1 MKHLWLVPLL
11 VVAIMLSPRGTASA
25 QYSSSNYQ
33 SNEVF
38 FGAGGDYNQSSANY
52 QGSGSAGALGVGAT
66 SSSSYKAYS
75 GFLTPGE
82 PFLDFVVDN
91 TTVNLGLL
99 DSASTK
105 TGTATFHVRSYLNST
120 YSVQTFGTA
129 PSYTSGSG
137 SHTLTALT
145 SQTNSI
151 TGTEQFGIN
160 LVANTSPATF
170 GADPSKQPDSTF
182 ATGAASSG
190 YQTTN
195 LYKYVSGDT
204 IAGSVTN
211 GWGQTNFTISY
222 IGNTTLQTPAGNYL
236 MSQDL
241 IVVAQ
246 Y

>member
-1 MKHLWLVPLL
+1 MKHLWLVPLIVL
-11 VVAIMLSPRGTASA
+11 AVMFVPRGTANA
-25 QYSSSNYQ
+25 QYTSNSYQ

-38 FGAGGDYNQSSANY
+38 FGTGGDYNQSSTSY
-52 QGSGSAGALGVGAT
+52 QGSASVGGLGVDNT

-75 GFLTPGE
+75 GFLTPGD
-82 PFLDFVVDN
+82 PFLDFVVNNAVVD
-91 TTVNLGLL
+91 LGLL

-105 TGTATFHVRSYLNST
+105 TASTTFRVRSYLNSS

-129 PSYTSGSG
+129 PTYTSGSG
-137 SHTLTALT
+137 SHTLTALA
-145 SQTNSI
+145 SQSNSVI
-151 TGTEQFGIN
+151 GTEQFGMN

-182 ATGAASSG
+182 ATGSAATG
-190 YQTTN
+190 YEIIN
-195 LYKYVSGDT
+195 MYKYVDGDT
-204 IAGSVTN
+204 IAQSVTN

-222 IGNTTLQTPAGNYL
+222 IANTTLLTPAGNYT
-236 MSQDL
+236 MAQDL